1 MKEKENYLTDYE
13 TFADRLE
20 RLLVERKM
28 QKAELAERI
37 GFSANGI
44 STWKATGTIPRA
56 DIAVIFG
63 TYEGIDTKKD
73 SLAYKIAKLPE
84 NKKRL
89 LKRFITLYH
98 RKRLIKSV
106 IEIDKSGIPPPKVS
120 PIPISFIA

>member
-20 RLLVERKM
+20 RLLNEKKM

-44 STWKATGTIPRA
+44 ITWNATGTIRIA
-56 DIAVIFG
+56 DIAVKIAKCLDVTTEYLIFG

-84 NKKRL
+84 NKK
-89 LKRFITLYH
+89 KI
-98 RKRLIKSV
+98 
-106 IEIDKSGIPPPKVS
+106 IEAVYNAIS
-120 PIPISFIA
+120 PETTD

>member
-20 RLLVERKM
+20 RLLNEKKM

-56 DIAVIFG
+56 DIAVKIAKCLDVTTEYLIFG

-84 NKKRL
+84 NKK
-89 LKRFITLYH
+89 KI
-98 RKRLIKSV
+98 
-106 IEIDKSGIPPPKVS
+106 IEAVYNA
-120 PIPISFIA
+120 ISAETTD

>member
-20 RLLVERKM
+20 RLLNEKKM

-56 DIAVIFG
+56 DIAVKIAKCLDVTTEYLVFG

-73 SLAYKIAKLPE
+73 SLAYKIVKLPV
-84 NKKRL
+84 NKK
-89 LKRFITLYH
+89 KI
-98 RKRLIKSV
+98 
-106 IEIDKSGIPPPKVS
+106 IEAVYNA
-120 PIPISFIA
+120 ISTETTD

>member
-56 DIAVIFG
+56 DIAV
-63 TYEGIDTKKD
+63 
-73 SLAYKIAKLPE
+73 KIAKLPE